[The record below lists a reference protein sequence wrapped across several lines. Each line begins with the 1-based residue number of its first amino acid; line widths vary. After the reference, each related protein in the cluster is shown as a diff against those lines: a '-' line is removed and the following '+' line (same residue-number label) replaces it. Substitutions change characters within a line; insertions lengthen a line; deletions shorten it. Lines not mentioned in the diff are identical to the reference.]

1 MSTHPIFSY
10 RFLPNEKGDLFDSA
24 YNYTAFKTYVKQQ
37 AKKENV
43 KVVVMTDIANFYDR
57 INLHRIESVLLSL
70 RGIEKKQVN
79 LINEILLFWANRD
92 SYGLP
97 VGSNASRILAEAAL
111 IEVDNYLISKKIN
124 FCRFVDDYRIFAP
137 DAATAHHWLAILVER
152 LNKEG
157 LFLNSNKTNLFD
169 VSAETAETAET
180 KSFISKIIRGYS
192 GLIPTKF
199 RALSA
204 SEKISLSTNKI
215 EILRKNV
222 IESVLI
228 EPKDFVK
235 YVKTIIAQDSFND
248 LVLLTNHL
256 NKFPQFFPYTLDVIS
271 KFHASFTELQI
282 SEIKNNLKVW
292 LDTKETSEF
301 ILVYLVRFFGNQ
313 NFRDKEVL
321 MTFFRNLR
329 RNEGHYIG
337 RVVLEE
343 LEDIVTRGEVLEIRD
358 YYVRADQWEKR
369 QIAKLV
375 SKHFS
380 DGEQRPFFK
389 NVLSNDSDI
398 FLKQICKG

>member
-1 MSTHPIFSY
+1 M
-10 RFLPNEKGDLFDSA
+10 
-24 YNYTAFKTYVKQQ
+24 
-37 AKKENV
+37 
-43 KVVVMTDIANFYDR
+43 
-57 INLHRIESVLLSL
+57 
-70 RGIEKKQVN
+70 
-79 LINEILLFWANRD
+79 
-92 SYGLP
+92 
-97 VGSNASRILAEAAL
+97 
-111 IEVDNYLISKKIN
+111 
-124 FCRFVDDYRIFAP
+124 
-137 DAATAHHWLAILVER
+137 
-152 LNKEG
+152 
-157 LFLNSNKTNLFD
+157 
-169 VSAETAETAET
+169 
-180 KSFISKIIRGYS
+180 
-192 GLIPTKF
+192 
-199 RALSA
+199 
-204 SEKISLSTNKI
+204 
-215 EILRKNV
+215 
-222 IESVLI
+222 
-228 EPKDFVK
+228 
-235 YVKTIIAQDSFND
+235 
-248 LVLLTNHL
+248 LTNHL

-292 LDTKETSEF
+292 LDTTETSEF

>member
-1 MSTHPIFSY
+1 MQVAEIIERNRIKKSKNIIFSY
-10 RFLPNEKGDLFDSA
+10 RFLPNEKGDLYDSA

-37 AKKENV
+37 AKNENV
-43 KVVVMTDIANFYDR
+43 KVVVTTDIANFYDR
-57 INLHRIESVLLSL
+57 INLHRVESVLLSL
-70 RGIEKKQVN
+70 RGIEKKQVH

-169 VSAETAETAET
+169 VSAETAE
-180 KSFISKIIRGYS
+180 KKVYISKIIRGYS

-199 RALSA
+199 RALSE
-204 SEKISLSTNKI
+204 SEKFSLSLNKI

-228 EPKDFVK
+228 EPIDFVK
-235 YVKTIIAQDSFND
+235 YVKTIIAQESFND
-248 LVLLTNHL
+248 LVLLTNNL

-271 KFHASFTELQI
+271 KFHASFSTSQI

-292 LDTKETSEF
+292 LDRKETSEF
-301 ILVYLVRFFGNQ
+301 ILVYLVRFFGNEH
-313 NFRDKEVL
+313 FRDKEVL
-321 MTFFRNLR
+321 MTFF
-329 RNEGHYIG
+329 E
-337 RVVLEE
+337 
-343 LEDIVTRGEVLEIRD
+343 T
-358 YYVRADQWEKR
+358 
-369 QIAKLV
+369 
-375 SKHFS
+375 
-380 DGEQRPFFK
+380 
-389 NVLSNDSDI
+389 
-398 FLKQICKG
+398 